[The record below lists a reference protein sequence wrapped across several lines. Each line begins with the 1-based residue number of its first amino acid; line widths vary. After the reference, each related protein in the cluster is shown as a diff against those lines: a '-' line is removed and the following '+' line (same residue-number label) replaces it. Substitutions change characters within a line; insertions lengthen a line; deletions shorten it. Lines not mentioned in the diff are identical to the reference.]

1 MEDAQG
7 IEDNAMQK
15 DRNTADSA
23 SSSLPAWHPFLSTLF
38 ETISDGLALIGRGG
52 YIERLNPAAERLLGI
67 SSREVMGYRFWEG
80 PWEILGEDGLP
91 LPPEAHQAL
100 VERVRQG
107 PVEQHIVGLRL
118 PGGETVRWLSLS
130 LAPILGEGEVP
141 IGCIVVFRDI
151 TAQREAE
158 MARTNALEA
167 ARQALR
173 AAEEERGTLRERMRY
188 YMGLLHAT
196 LEASADGILVRD
208 LQGHPVLYNRRF
220 VEMFGRRPMALR
232 PEDLKNP
239 DHPFFA
245 VYADPHEAAE
255 QMRYMFENPSVI
267 HRDILRLKD
276 GRLIERTVRPQRLRG
291 EVIGQ
296 VATYHDI
303 TEQRRLEAA
312 LRERTAYLY
321 GVIDASPMCI
331 FVKDCEGRYQL
342 ANRALANLFGLDVRE
357 FAGHTDA
364 ELGTRIGLDPANVA
378 VFQENDRRVLESGEQ
393 QTFFEAVTLP
403 GRETRW
409 FEVIKVPLRENSHI
423 VGILGV
429 AVDRTEERHMA
440 AALAEREA
448 RYRQLVEQ
456 APLGIAT
463 LNAKGEVVEINRQM
477 LEILGL
483 ASADPILGYN
493 LAGSFAHPET
503 LRHDIAQALAEGVS
517 AVGEEMVYM
526 TWRDKQG
533 YLRYHVAP
541 VRDGAGHITGAQLI
555 IEDVTERRE
564 LEERLR
570 QAAKLQAV
578 GQLAAGVA
586 HNYNNLLTVIN
597 GFAELALSG
606 LRPGDPL
613 RQDLMQ
619 IHEAGQRAA
628 QLTRDL
634 LAFSQR
640 QVMEIADF
648 DLNGVVESLL
658 EMLTNILRE
667 GCTLNFE
674 PAAEPLIIHAD
685 RSQVEQA
692 LVTLILNARDA
703 MPQGG
708 TVTIR
713 TRRVEIGPDFSSRY
727 LRAAPGEYALLE
739 VADTGVGMPPEIQEH
754 LFEPF
759 FTTKPVDRATGMG
772 LASVY
777 GAMQQLGGGIQVESQ
792 PGQGS
797 TFRLYFPLALR
808 EPAPSSSRRGGLEA
822 LPHGHERILLVED
835 QPELRRMLTTLL
847 RRLGYQVLSA
857 GSAQEALSLCDS
869 QVVPFDMALFDVV
882 LPDISGPVLF
892 EMLPDKFRGIPVL
905 YISGYAD
912 EAETKGIQGR
922 LLAKPFTIERL
933 AQAIRQTLSQ
943 TA

>member
-1 MEDAQG
+1 MERAQQEF
-7 IEDNAMQK
+7 EDGALQEQRSTN
-15 DRNTADSA
+15 DLTSR
-23 SSSLPAWHPFLSTLF
+23 PFPGWHPFLSALF

-52 YIERLNPAAERLLGI
+52 YVERLNPAAERLLGV
-67 SSREVMGYRFWEG
+67 SSQEVAGYRFWEG
-80 PWEILGEDGLP
+80 PWEMVGEDGLP
-91 LPPEAHQAL
+91 LPLEAHQAL
-100 VERVRQG
+100 IERVRQG
-107 PVEQHIVGLRL
+107 PVEGHLVGLRR
-118 PGGETVRWLSLS
+118 PGGEVIRWFSLS
-130 LAPILGEGEVP
+130 LAPIPGKGEAP
-141 IGCIVVFRDI
+141 AGCVVVFRDV
-151 TAQREAE
+151 TAQREADI
-158 MARTNALEA
+158 ARTNALEA

-173 AAEEERGTLRERMRY
+173 AAEEERGTLRERMRH
-188 YMGLLHAT
+188 YMGLLHTT

-208 LQGHPVLYNRRF
+208 LQGRPVLYNRRF
-220 VEMFGRRPMALR
+220 VEMFGRRPMPLR
-232 PEDLKNP
+232 PEDVENP
-239 DHPFFA
+239 DHPFFSI
-245 VYADPHEAAE
+245 YADPQEVAR
-255 QMRYMFENPSVI
+255 QMRYVFENPNLV
-267 HRDILRLKD
+267 RQDILRLKD
-276 GRLIERTVRPQRLRG
+276 GRIIERWVHPQRLRG
-291 EVIGQ
+291 EVIGF
-296 VATYHDI
+296 VATYRDI

-331 FVKDCEGRYQL
+331 FVKDRQGRYQL
-342 ANRALANLFGLDVRE
+342 ANRALADLFGLEVRE

-364 ELGTRIGLDPANVA
+364 ELGARIGLDPQNVA
-378 VFQENDRRVLESGEQ
+378 AFEENDRRVLESGEQ
-393 QTFFEAVTLP
+393 QAFLEAVTLP

-409 FEVIKVPLRENSHI
+409 FETIKVPLRENGEI
-423 VGILGV
+423 VGLLGV
-429 AVDRTEERHMA
+429 AVDRTEERRIA

-477 LEILGL
+477 LAIFGL
-483 ASADPILGYN
+483 DSPERVLGYD
-493 LAGSFAHPET
+493 LVGSFAHPEA
-503 LRHDIAQALAEGVS
+503 LRRDLAQALTEGAS
-517 AVGEEMVYM
+517 ASGEEMVYM
-526 TWRDKQG
+526 AWRDKRA

-541 VRDGAGHITGAQLI
+541 LYDEEGHIAGAQLI
-555 IEDVTERRE
+555 VEDVTERRE

-570 QAAKLQAV
+570 QASKFQAV

-586 HNYNNLLTVIN
+586 HNYNNLLTIIN

-606 LRPGDPL
+606 LSPGDPL

-619 IHEAGQRAA
+619 IREAGQRAA

-634 LAFSQR
+634 LSFSQR
-640 QVMEIADF
+640 QVMDTADF
-648 DLNGVVESLL
+648 DLNGVIESLRG
-658 EMLTNILRE
+658 MLTNILGE
-667 GCTLNFE
+667 ACTLHVE

-692 LVTLILNARDA
+692 IVTLVLNARDA
-703 MPQGG
+703 MPRGG
-708 TVTIR
+708 AVTIR
-713 TRRVEIGPDFSSRY
+713 TRRAEVGTDFSSRY

-739 VADTGVGMPPEIQEH
+739 VSDTGVGMPPDVQEH

-777 GAMQQLGGGIQVESQ
+777 GMMQQLAGGIQVESQ
-792 PGQGS
+792 PGLGS
-797 TFRLYFPLALR
+797 TFRLYFPLAAR
-808 EPAPSSSRRGGLEA
+808 EASSPVRRGNLEA
-822 LPHGHERILLVED
+822 LPHGSERILLVED

-857 GSAQEALSLCDS
+857 GSAREALSLCDS

-892 EMLPDKFRGIPVL
+892 EMLPPRFRGIPVL

-912 EAETKGIQGR
+912 ESQTEGLQGR

-933 AQAIRQTLSQ
+933 AQAIRQTLTQ